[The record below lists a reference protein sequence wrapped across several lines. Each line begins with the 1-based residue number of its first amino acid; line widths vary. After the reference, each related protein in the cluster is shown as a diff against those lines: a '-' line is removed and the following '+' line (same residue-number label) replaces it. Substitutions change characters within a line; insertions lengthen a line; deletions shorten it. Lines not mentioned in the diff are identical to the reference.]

1 MAGLNARN
9 VLRNIENCI
18 EELEERQGRWTLD
31 RRYIEVGY
39 TAKYKF
45 RIRAVCNELS
55 IFDWWNEGLSL
66 TQLKQMRTF
75 VQTAIKL
82 GFTGYVC
89 FKVGAA
95 GCANGMWAYK
105 KESTTGYSPDGDCL
119 YHSFVSSYSYY
130 DICLNNEWARKQMKL
145 AQVKVALA

>member
-31 RRYIEVGY
+31 KRYIERGY
-39 TAKYKF
+39 SGKYNF
-45 RIRAVCNELS
+45 QIRAVCNELS

-66 TQLKQMRTF
+66 TQLKQMRGF

-95 GCANGMWAYK
+95 GCSNGMWAYK
-105 KESTTGYSPDGDCL
+105 QESTNGHSPDGDAL
-119 YHSFVSSYSYY
+119 YHSFVSTYNYY
-130 DICLNNEWARKQMKL
+130 DVCLDNKWAQKEMTL
-145 AQVKVALA
+145 AQVKAALA